1 MTKQIF
7 ISHAWGNDEFNR
19 DNHKR
24 CIKLSDLLQKNG
36 YTTWIDNNEMFGN
49 IDSSIMKG
57 INNCSVVLICLT
69 EKYCNKINNAVNNQ
83 SPNDNCYKEWNYSL
97 FKKKSIIPIIM
108 ENKMKE
114 IFTTQD
120 GVIQMYL
127 SSTLFIDMSESF
139 DEEFSLLCKT
149 LKNLGIYNKE
159 EKKFIKNKENN
170 SFENLALIFS
180 KAINNLSPRK
190 LGQTSPKKK
199 YKKQQIINNKIL
211 RQSSKKNIFQNKKLT
226 TTIHI

>member
-1 MTKQIF
+1 MNKQIF
-7 ISHAWGNDEFNR
+7 ISHAWGVDEFNR

-24 CIKLSDLLQKNG
+24 CIKLSNLLQKNG

-49 IDSSIMKG
+49 IDSAIMKG
-57 INNCSVVLICLT
+57 INNCSIVLICLT

-139 DEEFSLLCKT
+139 DEEFNLLCKT
-149 LKNLGIYNKE
+149 LKNLGVYNKE
-159 EKKFIKNKENN
+159 EKKSIKNNVNK
-170 SFENLALIFS
+170 SFDNLTLIFN
-180 KAINNLSPRK
+180 KAFENLSPRK
-190 LGQTSPKKK
+190 ISQISPKKI
-199 YKKQQIINNKIL
+199 KKIIRCNANKNIL
-211 RQSSKKNIFQNKKLT
+211 NKKNLS
-226 TTIHI
+226 TTIRI

>member
-7 ISHAWGNDEFNR
+7 ISHAWGQDEFNR

-24 CIKLSDLLQKNG
+24 CIKLSSLLQKSG

-49 IDSSIMKG
+49 IDSAIMKG

-69 EKYCNKINNAVNNQ
+69 EKYCTKINNAVNNQ

-139 DEEFSLLCKT
+139 DEEFTLLCRT
-149 LKNLGIYNKE
+149 LKNLGVYNKE
-159 EKKFIKNKENN
+159 EKKIIKNKENK
-170 SFENLALIFS
+170 SFDNLVLIFN
-180 KAINNLSPRK
+180 KAMHNLSPRK
-190 LGQTSPKKK
+190 LGQISPKKK
-199 YKKQQIINNKIL
+199 YKTDKVINNKIL
-211 RQSSKKNIFQNKKLT
+211 RHPSKKNIVTNNSLST
-226 TTIHI
+226 RIHI

>member
-1 MTKQIF
+1 MNKQIF
-7 ISHAWGNDEFNR
+7 ISHAWGQDEFNR

-24 CIKLSDLLQKNG
+24 CIKLSNLLQKNG

-49 IDSSIMKG
+49 IDSAIMKG
-57 INNCSVVLICLT
+57 INNCSIVLICLT

-139 DEEFSLLCKT
+139 DEEFNLLCKT
-149 LKNLGIYNKE
+149 LKNLGVYNKE
-159 EKKFIKNKENN
+159 EKKSIKNNVNKSFDNLTLIFN
-170 SFENLALIFS
+170 KAFENF
-180 KAINNLSPRK
+180 SPRK
-190 LGQTSPKKK
+190 ASQISPKKI
-199 YKKQQIINNKIL
+199 KKIIRCNANKNIL
-211 RQSSKKNIFQNKKLT
+211 NKKNLA
-226 TTIHI
+226 TTIRI